1 MADRSL
7 NRWRAAAV
15 LSPLAGVAG
24 YLLLGRPLIG
34 ALLSLVV
41 VVVCLKVPV
50 REDE

>member
-1 MADRSL
+1 MADGSL

-34 ALLSLVV
+34 AALSLAVV
-41 VVVCLKVPV
+41 IVCLKVPTK
-50 REDE
+50 DE